1 MVPEGPLADASARG
15 QDAHGYKSR
24 RLDMIGCERVTESQL
39 VAVAQLV
46 EHRPGKPEVR
56 GSNPASHV
64 FAYGVVLVEW

>member
-15 QDAHGYKSR
+15 QDAQKSR
-24 RLDMIGCERVTESQL
+24 RLDMIVCERVTESQL